1 MRENIERLELD
12 GEENNLGGGRKPP
25 HSSIASGSTLP
36 LTGVAERGESHVLDL
51 LHCLWITL
59 GLGEVRT
66 ILEASE
72 IQYTPSLPL
81 DS

>member
-1 MRENIERLELD
+1 MREDIERLELD
-12 GEENNLGGGRKPP
+12 GEENNLGGRRNPP

-59 GLGEVRT
+59 GLVRT

>member
-1 MRENIERLELD
+1 MRENIGRLELD
-12 GEENNLGGGRKPP
+12 GEENNLGGRRNPL
-25 HSSIASGSTLP
+25 HSSIALGSMLI

-59 GLGEVRT
+59 GLREVRT

-72 IQYTPSLPL
+72 IQYTPPLPL